1 MTANTEDSNYG
12 DFFASTAPPENF
24 GEKKEEIQ
32 AFLKLHEDFQGPVV
46 LVTVSVWS
54 HHAFWSTARF
64 QRKSLPGRKLCF
76 QHFRLFLYR
85 VGSPDMFKFV
95 LIQFV

>member
-32 AFLKLHEDFQGPVV
+32 AFLKVHEDFQGPVV

-54 HHAFWSTARF
+54 HHAFWSTARGDFSENLF
-64 QRKSLPGRKLCF
+64 QGGNFVFNIFDYFCIELAPLI
-76 QHFRLFLYR
+76 L
-85 VGSPDMFKFV
+85 FKFS
-95 LIQFV
+95 